1 MEIDSFKYQ
10 HSPENDNGM
19 IDDEEYLNAMFWIEY
34 ASLFDEQDPL
44 SHESGENK

>member
-10 HSPENDNGM
+10 PYPNNDAGM

-34 ASLFDEQDPL
+34 SSLFDDQEPL

>member
-10 HSPENDNGM
+10 PSLTNDDGM

-34 ASLFDEQDPL
+34 SYLLDDQEPL
-44 SHESGENK
+44 SREGGEDK

>member
-10 HSPENDNGM
+10 HTPQNDAGM

-34 ASLFDEQDPL
+34 FSFFDDQEPL
-44 SHESGENK
+44 SHENQENK